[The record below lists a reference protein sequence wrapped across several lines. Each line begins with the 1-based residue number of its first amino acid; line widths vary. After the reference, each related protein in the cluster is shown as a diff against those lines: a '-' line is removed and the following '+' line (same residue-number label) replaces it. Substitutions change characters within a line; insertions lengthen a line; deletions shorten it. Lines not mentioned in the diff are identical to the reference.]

1 MLNVVLT
8 ETLQMDCN
16 ERMWTGLLKR
26 AQALPPSLVSA
37 ITKHAAPLLATD
49 QSGQVSFSL
58 GARGVIA
65 DNVAVSHVQDIR
77 GVWRQRCEWVDGK
90 KQGWCFERNDQGK
103 TLTLYMKDNE
113 CNGYCL
119 YKRNGDDQGV
129 VDYVNGELFKK
140 DDYSRD
146 LYRCYNAPIGV
157 RRDYAFYMDSRGIH
171 LLGEGNELSGYVRKE
186 LQHNG
191 LRRSVAGA

>member
-1 MLNVVLT
+1 MNVVLT
-8 ETLQMDCN
+8 DTLQMDCN
-16 ERMWTGLLKR
+16 ERTWTGLLKR

-37 ITKHAAPLLATD
+37 IMKHAAPLLATD

-58 GARGVIA
+58 GVRGVIA
-65 DNVAVSHVQDIR
+65 DNVAVTHVQDIR
-77 GVWRQRCEWVDGK
+77 GVWKQRCEWVDGM

-129 VDYVNGELFKK
+129 VDYVNGELLLQRPVPMLQRPYWREKRLRLLHGQ
-140 DDYSRD
+140 SGHS
-146 LYRCYNAPIGV
+146 PPG
-157 RRDYAFYMDSRGIH
+157 RGQRAER
-171 LLGEGNELSGYVRKE
+171 LCPEGAAAQR
-186 LQHNG
+186 
-191 LRRSVAGA
+191 AA